1 MDLFLLIGFYK
12 VTNQVNSAFNFLR
25 DPETMEDQELVWR
38 ENDITLDQL
47 QSNVLMEHFGANIRG
62 MPENKGDSFYHQRG
76 RQEKGRLSSQIV
88 FLEISKSEIDV
99 IYQVKEAYLTLR
111 HIISCCV

>member
-1 MDLFLLIGFYK
+1 
-12 VTNQVNSAFNFLR
+12 
-25 DPETMEDQELVWR
+25 MEDQDDMWR

-47 QSNVLMEHFGANIRG
+47 QSQILMEQFGANVRG
-62 MPENKGDSFYHQRG
+62 MPENKNDSFYHKRG
-76 RQEKGRLSSQIV
+76 QQEKGRLSSQIV

-111 HIISCCV
+111 HIITCCV